1 MTPQRHSADEPPS
14 WRPTYPRVKVTNDE
28 LRQQIIDLHRLG
40 TDRSATASPL
50 ARQLIEAARS
60 GTYER
65 LAPLIAAVDPSW
77 DQGSSSAERTQ
88 PSTPVQADEETVEPA
103 TAKPEA
109 RCHPR
114 LPKFMNKLFRRDS

>member
-14 WRPTYPRVKVTNDE
+14 WRHTYPRAKLTNDE
-28 LRQQIIDLHRLG
+28 LRQQIIDLHQLG

-65 LAPLIAAVDPSW
+65 LAPLIAAADPSW
-77 DQGSSSAERTQ
+77 NRAPSSAARTQ
-88 PSTPVQADEETVEPA
+88 PATPVQVDEETVEPT

-109 RCHPR
+109 RHHLR
-114 LPKFMNKLFRRDS
+114 VPKFMTKLFRRDS